1 LFVLDTDRS
10 DSLSVDMEIKMNEA
24 EYQAKLIRKIRD
36 TIPGSI
42 VIKNDS
48 SLMPGIPDLLVL
60 YEDRWAMLEVK
71 MSNDSSYQPNQDYYI
86 DLFSQMSYAS
96 FIFPEIEEEVLYDL
110 QFSFGLVREAR
121 LS

>member
-1 LFVLDTDRS
+1 
-10 DSLSVDMEIKMNEA
+10 MEIKMNEA

-36 TIPGSI
+36 IIPGSI

-71 MSNDSSYQPNQDYYI
+71 LNTDSSYQPNQDYYI
-86 DLFSQMSYAS
+86 DLFMQMSYAS
-96 FIFPEIEEEVLYDL
+96 FIFPEVEEEVLYDL
-110 QFSFGLVREAR
+110 QFSFGLIREAR
-121 LS
+121 IP